1 MHIPKFVP
9 GIGDTHMTVDVV
21 VGVVIPEEQ
30 QEVVRMWKYIQW
42 YNHSE
47 EHGHPGALQPLSW

>member
-9 GIGDTHMTVDVV
+9 GIGDTHLTVDVV

-30 QEVVRMWKYIQW
+30 
-42 YNHSE
+42 
-47 EHGHPGALQPLSW
+47 